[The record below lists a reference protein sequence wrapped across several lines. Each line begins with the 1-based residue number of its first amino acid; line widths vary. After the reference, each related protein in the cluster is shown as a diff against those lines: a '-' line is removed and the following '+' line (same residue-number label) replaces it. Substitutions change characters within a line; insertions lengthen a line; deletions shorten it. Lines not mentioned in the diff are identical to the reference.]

1 MAISQKDPEN
11 WPHNVHLYDPEARG
25 KTLNRTVFD
34 WITVTVDRVFAGN
47 SYGLKFV
54 EDVSRVDEE
63 TQERTGGDIWNLYGA
78 WNDATGRSDAY
89 DGYEYQAGDKVDV
102 QLQMSETK
110 RNDGGT
116 GQTRTVTRKAKTKDG
131 KPGDLNIRMNNE
143 YARTAPP
150 PAEAPPAEQPVEQ
163 QPQEEPVAAEGY
175 LTVDQK
181 IAKAQCL
188 NIIKDLANAKC
199 CCDDK
204 KHSGNI
210 EKIGIS
216 EEAGWVILRDESMR
230 LAQGKAV
237 DLSYL
242 SPLVAVAI
250 ENGGIVLEI
259 TDSSTPDF
267 EDAPEGENVE
277 KLEW

>member
-63 TQERTGGDIWNLYGA
+63 TQERTGGDIWNLYGP
-78 WNDATGRSDAY
+78 WNEKTGRSDAY
-89 DGYEYQAGDKVDV
+89 VGYEYAEGEVVDV

-188 NIIKDLANAKC
+188 NIIKDFHLAGKSE
-199 CCDDK
+199 D
-204 KHSGNI
+204 
-210 EKIGIS
+210 IGLSPDASKEI
-216 EEAGWVILRDESMR
+216 VRNESMR

>member
-34 WITVTVDRVFAGN
+34 WVTVTVARVFAGN

-54 EDVSRVDEE
+54 EDKPRVDEE

-116 GQTRTVTRKAKTKDG
+116 GQTRTVTRKSKTKDG

-188 NIIKDLANAKC
+188 NIIKDFHLAGKSE
-199 CCDDK
+199 D
-204 KHSGNI
+204 
-210 EKIGIS
+210 IGLSPDASKEI
-216 EEAGWVILRDESMR
+216 VRNESMR